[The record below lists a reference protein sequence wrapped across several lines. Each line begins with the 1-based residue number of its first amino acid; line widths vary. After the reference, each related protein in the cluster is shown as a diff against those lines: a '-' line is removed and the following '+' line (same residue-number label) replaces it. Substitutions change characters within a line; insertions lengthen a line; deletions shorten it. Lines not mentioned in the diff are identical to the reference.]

1 MLNDENDAEV
11 AIDVMRRLLEKVAC
25 ITYRI
30 RLKKLKVALIC
41 GVKKKRKKNHKKLR
55 FYFAKLVF
63 RQGMGEILYLCF
75 KIQGRSLVP

>member
-41 GVKKKRKKNHKKLR
+41 GAKKKRKKNHKKLR

-63 RQGMGEILYLCF
+63 RQGMGEIYLCF